1 MALRLSLLV
10 GACFGFVQ
18 AGSFVPTQAVLV
30 NEKGRRSDVD
40 LRKNGLLAF
49 RCDTAFNVG
58 ARVDLRRVADGEL
71 YRIALDAR
79 FGAAALDSAR
89 RAARWIAPGL
99 ALQQLPEGRYAPT
112 RIFLGSDVPMPF
124 TGDTLTIRAGKVT
137 SLGEIRMVPT
147 RNLVGYLVELDVRTV
162 GRGADAWLK
171 RVPDYGIDTMAVSA
185 DTLLWKIEKGTL
197 HPLK

>member
-1 MALRLSLLV
+1 MASRLSLLV
-10 GACFGFVQ
+10 GACFGLAQ
-18 AGSFVPTQAVLV
+18 AGSYVPTQALLV

-40 LRKNGLLAF
+40 LRTNGLLAF
-49 RCDTAFNVG
+49 RCDTVFNVG

-71 YRIALDAR
+71 YRIALDPR
-79 FGAAALDSAR
+79 FGAANLDSAR

-112 RIFLGSDVPMPF
+112 RIFLGSDVPMAF
-124 TGDTLTIRAGKVT
+124 TGDTLTIRKGKIT
-137 SLGEIRMVPT
+137 SLGEIRLMPT

-162 GRGADAWLK
+162 GRRADAWLK
-171 RVPDYGIDTMAVSA
+171 QIPDYGIDTMTVSA